1 MKKLTLTFLGF
12 DSWSR
17 PVYDDGTGRLL
28 VDVDPREG
36 RAPDICTKYGN
47 AFNGEPCDPIQAE
60 FTFAPHR
67 VTWNQFQYN
76 TKMPQKQG
84 NQEGGN
90 DYGNSQA

>member
-12 DSWSR
+12 DSWER

-28 VDVDPREG
+28 VDVAPREG
-36 RAPDICTKYGN
+36 RSPDICTKYGN
-47 AFNGEPCDPIQAE
+47 AFNGEPCDPVQAE
-60 FTFAPHR
+60 FTFVPHR

>member
-36 RAPDICTKYGN
+36 RAPDICTKYGLSL
-47 AFNGEPCDPIQAE
+47 I
-60 FTFAPHR
+60 HI
-67 VTWNQFQYN
+67 
-76 TKMPQKQG
+76 
-84 NQEGGN
+84 
-90 DYGNSQA
+90 

>member
-28 VDVDPREG
+28 VDVDPRE
-36 RAPDICTKYGN
+36 
-47 AFNGEPCDPIQAE
+47 

-67 VTWNQFQYN
+67 VTWNQVQYP